1 MKTTQ
6 VGKSGVGQSVRTSH
20 PPTDSPTHR
29 LHNSPL
35 TDLPTDRLTDS
46 VARTQRLRRAI
57 ANLRAAGQEDRHAH
71 RAGHAEGIDLT
82 PKSAH
87 EAITRQMVTDLA
99 ADVGEIKTRVSAVL
113 WLVAGAVVID
123 VVMRLAGV
131 G

>member
-1 MKTTQ
+1 MTDE
-6 VGKSGVGQSVRTSH
+6 RT
-20 PPTDSPTHR
+20 
-29 LHNSPL
+29 
-35 TDLPTDRLTDS
+35 
-46 VARTQRLRRAI
+46 ARLRRAVG
-57 ANLRAAGQEDRHAH
+57 NLRAAGH
-71 RAGHAEGIDLT
+71 EGLESIDLT